1 MRDAATWGEE
11 VERRRKVVLFYLIC
25 VTLSRWFFWLP
36 FIYFNLPFFSYNIAN
51 ESAARRNGISL
62 NYRINHLLFSSH
74 RSIHL
79 FNKNI
84 QASKDKFPF
93 QRSSRIKRGG
103 RRKLSRDVPLPRLP
117 PPTLSSPLSFSRNHY
132 ILASSWGIERGARQP
147 IGYQPAL
154 PPRFRVGQ
162 GLACIRR
169 PSKQRSIS
177 VSIPLIYPC

>member
-1 MRDAATWGEE
+1 MRDA
-11 VERRRKVVLFYLIC
+11 RRRHVRRGSRKEEKGRPLLLNLRYVIPLVLLI
-25 VTLSRWFFWLP
+25 TL
-36 FIYFNLPFFSYNIAN
+36 YFNLPFFSYNIAN

-132 ILASSWGIERGARQP
+132 ILASS
-147 IGYQPAL
+147 
-154 PPRFRVGQ
+154 
-162 GLACIRR
+162 
-169 PSKQRSIS
+169 
-177 VSIPLIYPC
+177 